1 MITVENLAVTRG
13 DTRVLTDVSLSVTD
27 GEFVALVGPNGA
39 GKTTLLQT
47 VNGLVGPDAGA
58 VTVAGRDVTA
68 CSAREVSRLVAT
80 VPQNPTMA
88 FDFSVDDVVAMGRT
102 PYQSRFGRA
111 NPGEE
116 RQRVERALARTDTAE
131 LSDRAVSAVSG
142 GERRRVLLA
151 RALVQDTPAL
161 LLDEPTAS
169 LDINHR
175 VRTLELVSALVAEG
189 KTAFAAIHDLDLAA
203 RYCDRLVLLA
213 DGEVRAS
220 GSPAEVLQSAHLGD
234 AFGTETAVT
243 TDAATGTPSVTALGY
258 HRDRALRVHVLGG
271 GPVATR
277 AICRLVDAGATVT
290 GGPFPAGD
298 VAVETAGAHSLD
310 AVTAPPF
317 AAVPDAA
324 RERATALLGEA
335 DVAVLAAGQS
345 GLSDA
350 AFEPAA
356 DVAVPVVAVTPDGTS
371 IEGTGWRQESHPVV
385 APEALPAAVVA
396 AADRQTTTADD

>member
-1 MITVENLAVTRG
+1 MITVENLAVSRG
-13 DTRVLTDVSLSVTD
+13 DAQVLTDVSLSVAD

-47 VNGLVGPDAGA
+47 VNGLLDPDAGA
-58 VTVAGRDVTA
+58 VTVAGRDVTT
-68 CSAREVSRLVAT
+68 CSSREVSRLVAT

-88 FDFSVDDVVAMGRT
+88 FDFSVADVVAMGRT

-111 NPGEE
+111 NPSEE

-131 LSDRAVSAVSG
+131 LSDRSVSAVSG

-175 VRTLELVSALVAEG
+175 VRTLELVSDLVAEG

-220 GSPAEVLQSAHLGD
+220 GPPAEVLQSTHLGD
-234 AFGTETAVT
+234 AFGTDTAVT
-243 TDAATGTPSVTALGY
+243 TDAATGTPSVTALWY
-258 HRDRALRVHVLGG
+258 RRDSDLRVHVLGG

-290 GGPFPAGD
+290 GGPFPEGD
-298 VAVETAGAHSLD
+298 VAVETAEAHGID

-324 RERATALLGEA
+324 RERVTALLDGA
-335 DVAVLAAGQS
+335 DVAVLAVGPS
-345 GLSDA
+345 GPSNP
-350 AFEPAA
+350 AFELAA
-356 DVAVPVVAVTPDGTS
+356 DVTVPAVAVTPDGTAL
-371 IEGTGWRQESHPVV
+371 EGTVGWEEFRPAVTPDE
-385 APEALPAAVVA
+385 LPAAVVA
-396 AADRQTTTADD
+396 AADRQTATADD